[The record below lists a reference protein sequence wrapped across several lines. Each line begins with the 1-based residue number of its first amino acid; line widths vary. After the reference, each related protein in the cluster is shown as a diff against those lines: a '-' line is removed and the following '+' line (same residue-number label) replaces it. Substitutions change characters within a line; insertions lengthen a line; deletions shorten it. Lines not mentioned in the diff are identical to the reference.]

1 MLRTII
7 IDDDEIITLLQK
19 NLVKKCDLDSDPYS
33 FKNAEHALDFL
44 QNDSD
49 PSNDYL
55 ILLDINMPQMT
66 GWEFLNRLKSVDN
79 NDRFSVAMVTSS
91 IDRSDK
97 RKAANDNHVLDFIE
111 KPVSARHCEKLKGL
125 ARLSVHFQESA

>member
-33 FKNAEHALDFL
+33 FKNAEHAIEFL

-49 PSNDYL
+49 PSVEYL
-55 ILLDINMPQMT
+55 IMLDINMPQMT

-79 NDRFSVAMVTSS
+79 NERFSVVMVTSS
-91 IDRSDK
+91 IDRIDK
-97 RKAANDNHVLDFIE
+97 RKAANDNHVVDFIE

-125 ARLSVHFQESA
+125 SKLSMHFQESA